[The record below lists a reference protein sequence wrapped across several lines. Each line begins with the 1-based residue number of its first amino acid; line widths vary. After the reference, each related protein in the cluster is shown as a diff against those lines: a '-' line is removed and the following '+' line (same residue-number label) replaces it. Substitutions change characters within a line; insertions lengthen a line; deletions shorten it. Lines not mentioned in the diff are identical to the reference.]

1 MDKISKCNKFEDTE
15 LGVKGKKGGGSL
27 ALAVAQMESPPHLGL
42 LINVLHVTYNNDPL
56 KLDRRGI
63 TTPPPRAVCSLYN

>member
-42 LINVLHVTYNNDPL
+42 TFEVVT
-56 KLDRRGI
+56 
-63 TTPPPRAVCSLYN
+63 AS